1 MHGAAKSPAAIQS
14 TIQKPMRQFLLI
26 IIFSVPLCADQ
37 ANEGAIEQ
45 GKAIFRS
52 NCAFCHGLT
61 AQGGRGPNLISS
73 DLLRSSAGDVV
84 RGIISR
90 GVPGTTMPGF
100 DFQKDDLDNLLQFLH
115 FLTGDHST
123 AAKVS
128 GDPRAGELVFARNGC
143 LNCHRVGNTG
153 SIYGPDLTRIG
164 AGRSLDYLR
173 ESVVDPSAD
182 IAENYGGVTIVT
194 MDGRRIAGV
203 RVNEDTFTVQIRKP
217 DQAFAIFDKSE
228 VRDVIHETKSM
239 MPAYNH
245 LSANDLENLLA
256 YLAGLRGNLASGVDA
271 NKAGGIR

>member
-1 MHGAAKSPAAIQS
+1 
-14 TIQKPMRQFLLI
+14 MRRFLLI
-26 IIFSVPLCADQ
+26 ITLTVPLCADQ
-37 ANEGAIEQ
+37 ANEGAIDQ

-73 DLLRSSAGDVV
+73 DLLRSSADDVV
-84 RGIISR
+84 RGIITR
-90 GVPGTTMPGF
+90 GVPGTTMPNF

-115 FLTGDHST
+115 FLTGDHSVP
-123 AAKVS
+123 ANVS
-128 GDPRAGELVFARNGC
+128 GDRKAGELVFARNGC
-143 LNCHRVGNTG
+143 SNCHRIGNTG

-182 IAENYGGVTIVT
+182 IAENYGGLTIVT

-228 VRDVIHETKSM
+228 VKEVIHETKSM
-239 MPAYNH
+239 MPAYNS
-245 LSANDLENLLA
+245 LSPTDLQNLLA
-256 YLAGLRGNLASGVDA
+256 YLSSLRGNLASGVDA